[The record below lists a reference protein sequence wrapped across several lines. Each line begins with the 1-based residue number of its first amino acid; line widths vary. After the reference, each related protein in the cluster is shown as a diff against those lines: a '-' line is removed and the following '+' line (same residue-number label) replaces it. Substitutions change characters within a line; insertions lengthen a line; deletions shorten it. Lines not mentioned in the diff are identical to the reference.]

1 MRRGPRLAILAGWL
15 AVLLLLGAY
24 VQRALTVSSDLRLFL
39 PEPRNARQALLLDE
53 IGQGPASSLLIVS
66 VSGAPPEVLAGITTA
81 MASDLRSDPVFRVVS
96 NGNESESRIPET
108 LLPYRYL
115 LSSSFDEQPLDAE
128 RLQQELRNR
137 LMDLSSPAAPLLEP
151 WISRDP
157 TLEVAR
163 LARSWQPETEP
174 RRIDDAWFT
183 SDGRTALLLAQTTGG
198 GFDPGRQ
205 RVAMQALRTAFD
217 RARGS
222 SGALM
227 TITGAGAYSV
237 MMEERTRAE
246 ATVIGIVDTLAMLA
260 LLVLAYRSGTAVALG
275 TLPLLSGG
283 IAGLAAVGAVY
294 GAVHGITLA
303 FGFTLIGVA
312 QDYPIH
318 LLSHQRRGTPP
329 LATARAI
336 WPTLATGV
344 AGTCIA
350 YLAFLFSGVNGLAQL
365 AVFAIA
371 GLAVASITTR
381 LLLPRLMDEDATDRA
396 DSPGLARLWSSL
408 ASLPRPRWLA
418 PALAIGCVGILFAA
432 RGPMWENDL
441 GALTPVPR
449 SLLELDARLRT
460 ELGAPDM
467 RYLMVVVAPTAES
480 ALRRCEALA
489 PRLADLVQQGKLSGY
504 GQPARYLPSVATQQR
519 RQAALPDDAELRA
532 DLEVATAGT
541 PFRPGTFD
549 QFISEVDA
557 ARRLPALTPGM
568 LAGTPLEAPVG
579 ALLRPSGDHW
589 VALVTLRGVRDP
601 DALEA
606 VAAGGSAVLLDLKTA
621 SEELVVAQRERILTS
636 LALAG
641 ALLVAVV
648 WIALRSG
655 ARMLRVLQPVA
666 LSTLLVLTA
675 LHASG
680 SAISLFG
687 LIALVLAAGLGLDY
701 ALFFEHASGDRRE
714 QLRTLHAVIVC
725 SISTFVVFAVLA
737 ASSLPVL
744 RSIGVTV
751 TLGVVANF
759 LLALLLT
766 RPAPTGKHERP

>member
-1 MRRGPRLAILAGWL
+1 MKRRLRLATLAGWL
-15 AVLLLLGAY
+15 VVLMLLGAY
-24 VQRALTVSSDLRLFL
+24 VQQALVVSSDLRLFL
-39 PEPRNARQALLLDE
+39 PEPRSAEQRLLLDE

-66 VSGAPPEVLAGITTA
+66 VSGAPPGTLAGVTSA
-81 MASDLRSDPVFRVVS
+81 MSASLRDDPVFRVVS
-96 NGNESESRIPET
+96 NGNEDASRIPES

-115 LSSSFDEQPLDAE
+115 LTSSFDDRPLDAE
-128 RLQQELRNR
+128 RLRQELRNR
-137 LMDLSSPAAPLLEP
+137 LMDLASPAAAMLEP
-151 WISRDP
+151 WVRRDP
-157 TLEVAR
+157 TLEVLG

-183 SDGRTALLLAQTTGG
+183 SDGRTALLLAQTAGS
-198 GFDPGRQ
+198 GFDPGKQ
-205 RVAMQALRTAFD
+205 RAAIQALQAAFD
-217 RARGS
+217 AARGG
-222 SGALM
+222 SGARM
-227 TITGAGAYSV
+227 TVTGAGAYSV
-237 MMEERTRAE
+237 MMEERTRRE
-246 ATVIGIVDTLAMLA
+246 STVIGVVDTLAMLA

-283 IAGLAAVGAVY
+283 VAGLAAVGAIY

-318 LLSHQRRGTPP
+318 LLSHRRRGTPP
-329 LATARAI
+329 LTTARAI

-344 AGTCIA
+344 ASTCIA

-365 AVFAIA
+365 AVFAIS
-371 GLAVASITTR
+371 GLAVAGITTR
-381 LLLPRLMDEDATDRA
+381 LLLPRLMDEDAPDCA
-396 DSPGLARLWSSL
+396 DTPGLGRLWDWL
-408 ASLPRPRWLA
+408 ESLPRPLWLA
-418 PALAIGCVGILFAA
+418 PALAVGCVGVLVAA
-432 RGPMWENDL
+432 RGPMWEDDL

-449 SLLELDARLRT
+449 PLLELDARLRS

-489 PRLADLVQQGKLSGY
+489 PRLAALVAEGRIAGY
-504 GQPARYLPSVATQQR
+504 AEPARYLPSVATQQR
-519 RQAALPDDAELRA
+519 RQAALPDPATLRA
-532 DLEVATAGT
+532 DIHLATAGT
-541 PFRPGTFD
+541 PFRAGAFD
-549 QFISEVDA
+549 EFLMEVEA
-557 ARRLPALTPGM
+557 ARRLPALTPER
-568 LAGTPLEAPVG
+568 LSGTPLEATVG

-601 DALEA
+601 AALEA
-606 VAAGGSAVLLDLKTA
+606 VAAAESAVLLDLKTA
-621 SEELVVAQRERILTS
+621 SEQLVVAQRDRILVS

-641 ALLVAVV
+641 VLLIAVV

-655 ARMLRVLQPVA
+655 ARALRVLQPMA
-666 LSTLLVLTA
+666 LSTLLVLA
-675 LHASG
+675 LLHASG

-744 RSIGVTV
+744 RGIGITV

-766 RPAPTGKHERP
+766 RPRAPKVHERP

>member
-1 MRRGPRLAILAGWL
+1 MRRGQRLTILAGWL

-24 VQRALTVSSDLRLFL
+24 VQRALIVSSDLRLFL

-96 NGNESESRIPET
+96 NGNESESRIPEA

-115 LSSSFDEQPLDAE
+115 LSSSFDERPLDAE

-205 RVAMQALRTAFD
+205 RVAMQALRMAFD

-418 PALAIGCVGILFAA
+418 PALAIGCVGVLLAA
-432 RGPMWENDL
+432 RGPMW
-441 GALTPVPR
+441 G
-449 SLLELDARLRT
+449 
-460 ELGAPDM
+460 
-467 RYLMVVVAPTAES
+467 
-480 ALRRCEALA
+480 
-489 PRLADLVQQGKLSGY
+489 SG
-504 GQPARYLPSVATQQR
+504 GHL
-519 RQAALPDDAELRA
+519 
-532 DLEVATAGT
+532 
-541 PFRPGTFD
+541 
-549 QFISEVDA
+549 
-557 ARRLPALTPGM
+557 
-568 LAGTPLEAPVG
+568 
-579 ALLRPSGDHW
+579 
-589 VALVTLRGVRDP
+589 
-601 DALEA
+601 
-606 VAAGGSAVLLDLKTA
+606 
-621 SEELVVAQRERILTS
+621 
-636 LALAG
+636 
-641 ALLVAVV
+641 
-648 WIALRSG
+648 
-655 ARMLRVLQPVA
+655 
-666 LSTLLVLTA
+666 
-675 LHASG
+675 
-680 SAISLFG
+680 
-687 LIALVLAAGLGLDY
+687 
-701 ALFFEHASGDRRE
+701 
-714 QLRTLHAVIVC
+714 
-725 SISTFVVFAVLA
+725 
-737 ASSLPVL
+737 
-744 RSIGVTV
+744 
-751 TLGVVANF
+751 
-759 LLALLLT
+759 
-766 RPAPTGKHERP
+766 